1 MRRRDFIRGIAYSA
15 TAWPLTAT
23 AQQATNP
30 VIGFLSIG
38 SPPFDAARLAA
49 FRLGL
54 SETGYVEGRNLAA
67 EYRWAE
73 GHNDQLPALAAEL
86 VRRPVA
92 LIAAI
97 GGPAPA
103 LAAKAATTTI
113 PIVFTIPGDPVR
125 QGLVESL
132 NRPSGNLTGISNL
145 AGVVVAKQLE
155 VLHQTVPKAA
165 LIGLLVNP
173 TNPTVDF
180 YTKDTVAAAEAIGQK
195 LLVAKAA
202 SETDLEAAFAMLAEQ
217 HAEALLV
224 PSDALFNSIPNE
236 IVALAARHALPA
248 IYAYS
253 EFARAGGLMSY
264 GVSFGDPFRQTGI
277 YAGRILNGEKPADL
291 PVMQGTKVELII
303 NLKTAKT
310 LGITMPLPLLGRAD
324 DVIE

>member
-1 MRRRDFIRGIAYSA
+1 MRRREFITLLGSA
-15 TAWPLTAT
+15 AATWPLAAY
-23 AQQATNP
+23 AQQP
-30 VIGFLSIG
+30 SLVIGYLRIG
-38 SPPFDAARLAA
+38 SPRFDAARLSA
-49 FRLGL
+49 FRQGL
-54 SETGYVEGRNLAA
+54 SETGYVEGHNLESEYRAA
-67 EYRWAE
+67 EGRD
-73 GHNDQLPALAAEL
+73 DQLPVLAAEL

-132 NRPSGNLTGISNL
+132 NRPGGNLTGISNL

-180 YTKDTVAAAEAIGQK
+180 YTKDTEAAANAIGQK
-195 LLVAKAA
+195 LFVAKAA
-202 SETDLEAAFAMLAEQ
+202 SEKDFETAFAKLAER
-217 HAEALLV
+217 HADAVLI
-224 PSDALFNSIPNE
+224 PSDALFNSVPDE
-236 IVALAARHALPA
+236 LVALAARHRLPA

-253 EFARAGGLMSY
+253 EFARAGGSY
-264 GVSFGDPFRQTGI
+264 ELRRELRRSVSPNWNLCRS
-277 YAGRILNGEKPADL
+277 YS
-291 PVMQGTKVELII
+291 QG
-303 NLKTAKT
+303 
-310 LGITMPLPLLGRAD
+310 
-324 DVIE
+324 